1 MTFLYSV
8 FTEPSLSF
16 SHNPGSMFM
25 CDTTVNEY
33 FDVHKPQHGDEQ
45 PRLITLTDQPYLA
58 SVSSASAVLKVEKL
72 AKMVCESPN
81 KADGP
86 ADSLQVA
93 NDFLK
98 IAVRLSHA
106 PSVVI
111 ALLHEKESFFS
122 ETSTLDC
129 IQGAMHLIK
138 GLQALDKKIT
148 IVTQHS
154 TQRHVLQDSLIA
166 SAAQGQISNDGV
178 CVVEWDASCDMKE
191 KLYRG
196 EINHRLDTIIALQMT
211 TKTESN
217 EAKGGLVDRF
227 FQQGM

>member
-25 CDTTVNEY
+25 CDTTVSEY
-33 FDVHKPQHGDEQ
+33 FDAHKPQHGDEQ
-45 PRLITLTDQPYLA
+45 PRLITLTGQPYLA
-58 SVSSASAVLKVEKL
+58 SVSSASAVSKVEKL
-72 AKMVCESPN
+72 AKMVSESPN
-81 KADGP
+81 KADGS

-106 PSVVI
+106 RSVVI
-111 ALLHEKESFFS
+111 ALLHEKESFLS

-129 IQGAMHLIK
+129 IQAAMFLVK
-138 GLQALDKKIT
+138 GLQALHKKIT
-148 IVTQHS
+148 IVTQHG
-154 TQRHVLQDSLIA
+154 TQRHVLQDRLTA

-178 CVVEWDASCDMKE
+178 HVVEWDASCDMKE
-191 KLYRG
+191 KLYQG
-196 EINHRLDTIIALQMT
+196 EINHRLDTIIALQMA
-211 TKTESN
+211 TKTENN
-217 EAKGGLVDRF
+217 ETKGGLVDRF

>member
-33 FDVHKPQHGDEQ
+33 FDAHKPQHGHEQ

-58 SVSSASAVLKVEKL
+58 SVSSASAVSKVEKL
-72 AKMVCESPN
+72 AKGRESSN
-81 KADGP
+81 KADGS

-111 ALLHEKESFFS
+111 ALLDEKESFLS

-129 IQGAMHLIK
+129 IQAAMFLVK

-148 IVTQHS
+148 IVTQHG
-154 TQRHVLQDSLIA
+154 TQRQVLEDRLTA
-166 SAAQGQISNDGV
+166 SAAQGQISNHGV
-178 CVVEWDASCDMKE
+178 RVVEWDGSCDMKE
-191 KLYRG
+191 KLYQG
-196 EINHRLDTIIALQMT
+196 EINHRLDTIIALQMA
-211 TKTESN
+211 TKTENN
-217 EAKGGLVDRF
+217 ETKGGLVDRF

>member
-25 CDTTVNEY
+25 CDTTVYEY

-58 SVSSASAVLKVEKL
+58 SVSSANAVSKVEKL
-72 AKMVCESPN
+72 AKMACESPN
-81 KADGP
+81 KANGP

-111 ALLHEKESFFS
+111 ALLHEKESFLS
-122 ETSTLDC
+122 E
-129 IQGAMHLIK
+129 GAMRLIK

-148 IVTQHS
+148 IVTQHG

-178 CVVEWDASCDMKE
+178 RVVEWDASCDMKE
-191 KLYRG
+191 KLYQG

-211 TKTESN
+211 VKTESN
-217 EAKGGLVDRF
+217 ETKGGLVDRF